1 MIIYSQSYCNNF
13 NKTITKR
20 RIIIKKIKKALSIAL
35 TSIVAVTGILSV
47 PASAAEYAYPTRL
60 AWKASG
66 YCTPGGSPSNTYT
79 PATPKIRYSVDGHYI
94 YVNGIVN
101 SSDGAKYEIKI
112 SCDSGKM
119 TEISTNSNGRYFC
132 KPTMSGAFESVT
144 FRIKALSYTNGNTI
158 TANGSAVTIQ

>member
-1 MIIYSQSYCNNF
+1 M
-13 NKTITKR
+13 
-20 RIIIKKIKKALSIAL
+20 
-35 TSIVAVTGILSV
+35 TSIVAVAGILSV
-47 PASAAEYAYPTRL
+47 PASAAEYVYPTRL
-60 AWKASG
+60 AWKAAG

-101 SSDGAKYEIKI
+101 SLNGAKYEIKI

-119 TEISTNSNGRYFC
+119 KEISTNSNGRYFC

-144 FRIKALSYTNGNTI
+144 FRIKALSYTNGNTV

>member
-1 MIIYSQSYCNNF
+1 M
-13 NKTITKR
+13 
-20 RIIIKKIKKALSIAL
+20 KKIKKTLSIAL
-35 TSIVAVTGILSV
+35 TSIVAVAGILSV
-47 PASAAEYAYPTRL
+47 PASAADGVYPTRL
-60 AWKASG
+60 AWKAAG

-79 PATPKIRYSVDGHYI
+79 PAKPKIQYSTYGHYI

-101 SSDGAKYEIKI
+101 SLDGAKYEIKI

-144 FRIKALSYTNGNTI
+144 FRIKAHSYTNGNTV
-158 TANGSAVTIQ
+158 TANGSAVTKTKL